1 MTGEPGPVVR
11 SGIPRGVWAL
21 GFVSLFMDTSSELV
35 HSLLPVFLVSVLG
48 ASMTSVGL
56 IEGVAEATALI
67 TKMFSGALSDYLGR
81 RKALTVLGYGLAAA
95 TKPLFAVAGSVGL
108 VLTARFVDRIGKGIR
123 GAPRDALV
131 ADLSPSHVRGASFGL
146 RQALDTVGAF
156 AGPAIALVAM
166 GLMANDIRAVFWIA
180 VVPAFASV
188 VILLV
193 FVEESGRRADA
204 GAAQAPLRL
213 AEIRTLGPAY
223 WAVVAVGAILTLA
236 RFSEAF
242 LVLRAS
248 GIGLAMAL
256 VPVVLVAMNIAYAV
270 SAYPAGVW
278 SDQAG
283 RRVVLL
289 AGVGVLVLADVVLA
303 LASTIWIVM
312 VGVVLWGLHM
322 GLTQGLL
329 ATMVTDAAPETLRG
343 TAFGAFNLVSGL
355 AMLAASVLAG
365 VLWDRFGPTGTFA
378 AGAAFSLMSLIG
390 LAIVGR

>member
-1 MTGEPGPVVR
+1 MTGEQGPVVR

>member
-1 MTGEPGPVVR
+1 
-11 SGIPRGVWAL
+11 
-21 GFVSLFMDTSSELV
+21 
-35 HSLLPVFLVSVLG
+35 
-48 ASMTSVGL
+48 
-56 IEGVAEATALI
+56 
-67 TKMFSGALSDYLGR
+67 
-81 RKALTVLGYGLAAA
+81 
-95 TKPLFAVAGSVGL
+95 
-108 VLTARFVDRIGKGIR
+108 
-123 GAPRDALV
+123 
-131 ADLSPSHVRGASFGL
+131 
-146 RQALDTVGAF
+146 
-156 AGPAIALVAM
+156 
-166 GLMANDIRAVFWIA
+166 
-180 VVPAFASV
+180 
-188 VILLV
+188 
-193 FVEESGRRADA
+193 
-204 GAAQAPLRL
+204 
-213 AEIRTLGPAY
+213 
-223 WAVVAVGAILTLA
+223 
-236 RFSEAF
+236 
-242 LVLRAS
+242 
-248 GIGLAMAL
+248 
-256 VPVVLVAMNIAYAV
+256 
-270 SAYPAGVW
+270 VW